1 MKKLLDKPFHLIL
14 KLLEHFYKKTPQE
27 TINYYSDFLNVDRR
41 TILKIITDLERDI
54 ADCQW
59 ENQLTLEVTETKIIA
74 TFSTNFSLE
83 NFYRYY
89 MERSLCVELVQSI
102 FKEAEISLDQIIEN
116 FFVSRTTFYRRIT
129 PLKEVLAE
137 FDLELDFTKKQFL
150 IGEEKQ
156 IRYFFRFSF
165 GKFFVQ
171 QGNTNI
177 LI

>member
-102 FKEAEISLDQIIEN
+102 FKEAEISLDQIISLPFMNHLSDYFIKIDNKNNEN
-116 FFVSRTTFYRRIT
+116 KLKKRISINIQD
-129 PLKEVLAE
+129 KYE
-137 FDLELDFTKKQFL
+137 DFEWYKKM
-150 IGEEKQ
+150 I
-156 IRYFFRFSF
+156 
-165 GKFFVQ
+165 
-171 QGNTNI
+171 
-177 LI
+177 